1 MSANSPASAPKF
13 GTFLGV
19 YLPSLLTILGLV
31 MYLRFGWVVGNV
43 GLGMTFLIVL
53 MASSITFITG
63 LSASAIATNIQVGVG
78 GEYFL
83 ISRSLGLEPG
93 GAIGIPLYLCRTLS
107 VTFYSF
113 GLAEAI
119 LILWPESWGV
129 LPSYSIQLF
138 AATVIILVTILSGR
152 SAALV
157 LKAQVPIMILV
168 VLSILALII
177 GISLKGFRAPEW
189 TPTYRTAPEGFWYV
203 FAVFF
208 PAVTGFAAG
217 IGMSGDLKNPRKSI
231 PRGTIGAVLS
241 GGIVY
246 IIIPLFLSVAAAL
259 TVEELADPDA
269 GVSIWTRVAFMGSL
283 FIYPAVWGAILSSAF
298 GSILGGPRVLQALSM
313 DGLAPKFLSKLSKTG
328 QPAVATWVSGGIAL
342 LAVALGELN
351 TVAKFASVLFLT
363 LYVAINLSATIETL
377 VNEPSYRP
385 QVKVPWYVSLIG
397 ALGAIV
403 VMYLISPVAC
413 LLAFLLEGALLV
425 FLFTRSLEQQWG
437 DVAAGFWLKL
447 ARLSLL
453 KVSTRKIHKRNWRP
467 MMLLFVNEINSR
479 VQLVKLATAL
489 GQNYGVVSIAKL
501 LFKRDNPTLE
511 DKQQAIK
518 TMNQK
523 LEAHGIRAFCEAN
536 IVDDLH
542 SGILFV
548 AKAHGIAG
556 LKTNTIVFGWSE
568 EDQGKINTLNIIR
581 RLSNS
586 GKNILLVK
594 LHPETEI
601 AFNKIDIWWGG
612 QARNGDL
619 MLLCAYLLK
628 LNPKSSKA
636 QITIRSVVNS
646 ETEQRQMTQTIEEL
660 LPQAR
665 IRASVQI
672 QVKTQN
678 SKFVDTLHQE
688 SKEADLVL
696 LGLKIPEP
704 GEEATQAA
712 LIDDMLSGLTNC
724 IFVQNNAMSGMVPD
738 LLSSGNHQNQNS
750 GS

>member
-1 MSANSPASAPKF
+1 MAASTPQSPPKF

-43 GLGMTFLIVL
+43 GLGMTFVIVL
-53 MASSITFITG
+53 ISSSITFITG

-113 GLAEAI
+113 GLAEAV
-119 LILWPESWGV
+119 LILWPASWGV
-129 LPSYSIQLF
+129 LPAYSIQLF
-138 AATVIILVTILSGR
+138 AAFIIIIVTLLSGR
-152 SAALV
+152 SAAAV

-231 PRGTIGAVLS
+231 PQGTIGAVIS
-241 GGIVY
+241 GAIVY

-283 FIYPAVWGAILSSAF
+283 FVYPAVWGAILSSAF

-313 DGLAPKFLSKLSKTG
+313 DGLAPKFLSKLSKRG
-328 QPAVATWVSGGIAL
+328 QPKVATWVSGGIAL
-342 LAVALGELN
+342 AAVALGELN
-351 TVAKFASVLFLT
+351 TVAKFVSVLFLT
-363 LYVAINLSATIETL
+363 LYVAINVSAAIETL
-377 VNEPSYRP
+377 VDEPSYRP
-385 QVKVPWYVSLIG
+385 RIKVPWYVSVLG
-397 ALGAIV
+397 ALGALV
-403 VMYLISPVAC
+403 AMYLISPIAC

-479 VQLVKLATAL
+479 IQLVKLATAL
-489 GQNYGVVSIAKL
+489 GQNHGIVSVAKL
-501 LFKRDNPTLE
+501 MFKRDNPTLE
-511 DKQQAIK
+511 DKQEAVK
-518 TMNQK
+518 VMNQK
-523 LEAHGIRAFCEAN
+523 LATHGIQAFCEVN

-542 SGILFV
+542 SGMLFV
-548 AKAHGIAG
+548 SKAHGISG
-556 LKTNTIVFGWSE
+556 FKTNTIVFGWSE
-568 EDQGKINTLNIIR
+568 EEQGKVNSLNIMR
-581 RLSNS
+581 RLGVS

-594 LHPETEI
+594 FAPETEI
-601 AFNKIDIWWGG
+601 AFKKIDIWWGG
-612 QARNGDL
+612 QERNADL

-628 LNPKSSKA
+628 LNAKSAKA
-636 QITIRSVVNS
+636 QITIRSLVSN
-646 ETEQRQMTQTIEEL
+646 EIEQERLTQSIQEH
-660 LPQAR
+660 LPKAR
-665 IRASVQI
+665 IVAKVKVQVQQENTRFI
-672 QVKTQN
+672 
-678 SKFVDTLHQE
+678 DILHKE
-688 SKEADLVL
+688 SKDADLVF
-696 LGLKIPEP
+696 LGLKNTVP
-704 GEEATQAA
+704 GEEKSYAAT
-712 LIDDMLSGLTNC
+712 IDEMLQGLTNC
-724 IFVQNNAMSGMVPD
+724 IFVQNNGMIGVVPD
-738 LLSSGNHQNQNS
+738 LLSS
-750 GS
+750 

>member
-1 MSANSPASAPKF
+1 MSTNTAATAPKF

-43 GLGMTFLIVL
+43 GLGMTLLIVL
-53 MASSITFITG
+53 MATSITFITG

-78 GEYFL
+78 GEYYL

-119 LILWPESWGV
+119 LILWPESWGI

-138 AATVIILVTILSGR
+138 AAVIIILVTLLSGR

-168 VLSILALII
+168 ALSILALII

-269 GVSIWTRVAFMGSL
+269 GVSIWTRVALFGSI

-313 DGLAPKFLSKLSKTG
+313 DGLAPKFLSKLSNNG
-328 QPAVATWVSGGIAL
+328 QPKVATWVSGGIAL

-351 TVAKFASVLFLT
+351 TVAKFVSVLFLT
-363 LYVAINLSATIETL
+363 LYVAVQLSAAIETL
-377 VNEPSYRP
+377 VAEPSYRP
-385 QVKVPWYVSLIG
+385 KIKVPWYVSLIG

-403 VMYLISPVAC
+403 VMYLISPLAC

-453 KVSTRKIHKRNWRP
+453 KVSQRKIHKRNWRP
-467 MMLLFVNEINSR
+467 LMLLFVNDINTR
-479 VQLVKLATAL
+479 IPQVKLATSL
-489 GQNYGVVSIAKL
+489 GQNYGVVSVAKL
-501 LFKRDNPTLE
+501 LFKHNSPSLK
-511 DKQQAIK
+511 DKHEAIK
-518 TMNQK
+518 TMNQE
-523 LEAHGIRAFCEAN
+523 LASHGLQAFCEAN

-542 SGILFV
+542 SGILYV

-556 LKTNTIVFGWSE
+556 FKTNTIVFGWSE
-568 EDQGKINTLNIIR
+568 DEQGKVNTLNIIR
-581 RLSNS
+581 RLSVS
-586 GKNILLVK
+586 GKNILLIK
-594 LHPETEI
+594 LQPEAEI
-601 AFNKIDIWWGG
+601 TFKKIDIWWGG
-612 QARNGDL
+612 KQRNGDL

-628 LNPKSSKA
+628 LNKDSSKA
-636 QITIRSVVNS
+636 QITIRSIVNS
-646 ETEQRQMTQTIEEL
+646 EVEQQQMTEYIKKI

-665 IRASVQI
+665 IVADVKI
-672 QVKTQN
+672 QVKSNN
-678 SKFVDTLHQE
+678 SSFTETLHSE
-688 SKEADLVL
+688 SKEADLVF
-696 LGLKIPEP
+696 LGLKNSEP
-704 GEEATQAA
+704 GEEAAHA
-712 LIDDMLSGLTNC
+712 EKIDEMFSGLTNC
-724 IFVQNNAMSGMVPD
+724 IFVQNNGLEDVVPD
-738 LLSSGNHQNQNS
+738 LLSSGKI
-750 GS
+750 